1 MMLKQQIQ
9 SDAKEALKQG
19 NQVVL
24 GVLRM
29 TISVINAK
37 EKEKRYKILKEDS
50 EIKEEELL
58 QASQLTD
65 DEIIGVVLSEIK
77 KRKDAIVLYQQG
89 NRPELAQKEK
99 EEINILQ
106 KYLPEPLSEDELK
119 KLVQESINN
128 VGAKEIK
135 DMGKIMSD
143 LAPKVKGKADNSH
156 ISGIIKKL
164 LD

>member
-1 MMLKQQIQ
+1 M
-9 SDAKEALKQG
+9 
-19 NQVVL
+19 
-24 GVLRM
+24 
-29 TISVINAK
+29 
-37 EKEKRYKILKEDS
+37 
-50 EIKEEELL
+50 L

-65 DEIIGVVLSEIK
+65 DEIIGVVSSEIK
-77 KRKDAIVLYQQG
+77 KRRDAIVLYQQG

-99 EEINILQ
+99 EEISILQ